1 MAAPSAQA
9 RVTLQNAFERFAS
22 TVAPDDKRLFYNT
35 KLKDVR
41 DEVMQIEGQLRA
53 RRMQRNMARLD
64 PFLRGME
71 HYSKVVEVLCNGT
84 PYLSWIWAPVKL
96 MLMITIDS
104 IDAFEKLI
112 EAYARIGNMLP
123 RLDRLGHALADDH
136 NFQNVLALVYSDII
150 EFHRRAY
157 KFVRQRSW
165 AVFFGSMWLGFESRF
180 NEILK
185 SLAYH
190 SDLADKEAAAADI
203 AEAIRRSKADD
214 ERWERQENEWNA
226 AKVQKVLAWLGTSD
240 TSPADLLER
249 HIHNCLP
256 GSCDWFIKHN
266 ATQLWLGDSTKNPFL
281 WLCGKPGA
289 GKSIISSAL
298 VQHAETNGFHV
309 FYYFCNSSASHSD
322 GSGRLLRAIT
332 SQVIQKHQDLA
343 IYVHDVYFKSHPIPT
358 EKTMLI
364 LLSELFRGLG
374 SVRLIV
380 DGLDEWDPRYQ
391 KGLLKDLSQMISTDQ
406 NSHVCKI
413 MVASRDTMDILRSF
427 RKKDKLAMTV
437 SLSDGDEALAINRS
451 IANFVEDK
459 LSDLPDHFDEL
470 DPDTSIVTHVKKTLL
485 EKSHGM
491 FLWVSLVLE
500 SLDTVYSPEEL
511 RTIVDDLPS
520 DLEALYEQILTRL
533 CSAPG
538 AKSYGGVSRVIS
550 WICFTRRPLH
560 KSELLQA
567 LSIFPDDPLI
577 EELSDSTIVPVHF
590 SVKEYFLKS
599 QTPQVVSKVDAVLD
613 ISSACAIVIMR
624 GLDLVCLDSGSIDCL
639 ARIASGNYRLLPYA
653 IEFWIEH
660 CSQYY
665 ASGGSLGPDRPLQ
678 HHMARMYE
686 KHQNYLHTLGRA
698 TRQVKTQENAHASD
712 MDGRLEPFFNMPIY
726 GLMADV
732 LLLRGLASQLD
743 GENSSNIEAY
753 VMDNDRTLFSLLA
766 HKYESAIVHLLAQHE
781 ITGIAPMTLR
791 AFQQSYVSTAFRCRF
806 PHCDRLSLGFATVEL
821 RLEHEAVHIRRVYCQ
836 TESCQYSRIGFAK
849 RSALNGHTRK
859 HHGQSNILPIPA
871 KMRRTTNTGAE
882 VGTKSPDFQI
892 IDAQEGGQAQ
902 PQGSGAPTNQQSQ
915 GQQQP
920 NQGQNPG
927 RGQVD
932 PAIVK
937 HVHDF
942 PMQGPTNG
950 PTPGTPEYEN
960 KLKEYRTGYLN
971 MLAKQATL
979 TEQRRRIIQEL
990 TERQN
995 NGQELPQERLMVK
1008 NNIEKEAAKIK
1019 AQIDKFRAMQKQWK
1033 EEREQNSQDHT

>member
-180 NEILK
+180 NEISK

-240 TSPADLLER
+240 TSPADLFER

-298 VQHAETNGFHV
+298 VQHAQTNGFHV
-309 FYYFCNSSASHSD
+309 FYYFCNSFASHTD
-322 GSGRLLRAIT
+322 GPGRLLRAIT
-332 SQVIQKHQDLA
+332 SQVIQKHQSLA
-343 IYVHDVYFKSHPIPT
+343 IYVHDVYFKSHPVPT
-358 EKTMLI
+358 EKTMLT

-374 SVRLIV
+374 SVRLVV
-380 DGLDEWDPRYQ
+380 DGLDEWDPKYQ
-391 KGLLKDLSQMISTDQ
+391 KGLLKDLSQMVSTDQ

-413 MVASRDTMDILRSF
+413 MIASRDTMDISRSF
-427 RKKDKLAMTV
+427 RKKDKLGMTV
-437 SLSDGDEALAINRS
+437 SLSDGDEDLAISHS

-567 LSIFPDDPLI
+567 LSIFPDDMGSQVRSVPIASILDHCKPLI

-599 QTPQVVSKVDAVLD
+599 QTPHIVPELDAVLD
-613 ISSACAIVIMR
+613 ISSACVIIIMR
-624 GLDLVCLDSGSIDCL
+624 GLDLVFLDSGSIDCL

-665 ASGGSLGPDRPLQ
+665 ASGGGSLGLDRPLQ

-686 KHQNYLHTLGRA
+686 KHQDYLHTLGRA
-698 TRQVKTQENAHASD
+698 ISQVKTQETAHASD
-712 MDGRLEPFFNMPIY
+712 VDGRLEPFSNMPIY

-732 LLLRGLASQLD
+732 LHLRRLASQLD
-743 GENSSNIEAY
+743 GDNSSNIETY

-781 ITGIAPMTLR
+781 IAGIAPMTLR

-836 TESCQYSRIGFAK
+836 TESCHYSRTGFAK

-859 HHGQSNILPIPA
+859 YHGQSNILPIPA
-871 KMRRTTNTGAE
+871 KMRRTTNTGAGVE
-882 VGTKSPDFQI
+882 TKSPDSQT
-892 IDAQEGGQAQ
+892 IDTRPRQENPVSQPVANGQQLLRADDVLKLQ
-902 PQGSGAPTNQQSQ
+902 CLLEDEKQKYRMIMQNFWTIFNNNPQGSQENTNARQKLTEWSQ
-915 GQQQP
+915 KFIGRERQYRARMKQQQ
-920 NQGQNPG
+920 Q
-927 RGQVD
+927 
-932 PAIVK
+932 K
-937 HVHDF
+937 
-942 PMQGPTNG
+942 
-950 PTPGTPEYEN
+950 
-960 KLKEYRTGYLN
+960 
-971 MLAKQATL
+971 
-979 TEQRRRIIQEL
+979 
-990 TERQN
+990 
-995 NGQELPQERLMVK
+995 
-1008 NNIEKEAAKIK
+1008 
-1019 AQIDKFRAMQKQWK
+1019 DKSEAMQKQL
-1033 EEREQNSQDHT
+1033 EEGREQNSSGHT